1 MFRAG
6 RFNLV
11 DVDYSADTGDS
22 AMDAASAEVEGAS
35 QSKLDPRI
43 QDIIRIFF
51 DVQAIKKTLAE
62 MDIDLEKMPLG
73 KVNQSTG
80 PQHAALACV

>member
-1 MFRAG
+1 
-6 RFNLV
+6 
-11 DVDYSADTGDS
+11 
-22 AMDAASAEVEGAS
+22 VEGAS

-73 KVNQSTG
+73 KVDSTTS
-80 PQHAALACV
+80 QCCTARACMVMRC